1 MKGQVVVQKIKKV
14 YERPIDI
21 ALKYYSILS
30 LLNNL
35 ELTDRE
41 IQLLAHTATKGTIS
55 TIASKNEFIKL
66 FPGSTI
72 ATINN
77 LISVLSRRKEK
88 LLVKDDRM
96 WRVNPAINLNFSKAN
111 NFVFNISC
119 ILQNESTTK

>member
-1 MKGQVVVQKIKKV
+1 MKGQVLVQKIKKV

-21 ALKYYSILS
+21 AIKYYSILS

-35 ELTDRE
+35 ELTERE

-55 TIASKNEFIKL
+55 TIASKNEFTKL

-77 LISVLSRRKEK
+77 LISALKKRS
-88 LLVKDDRM
+88 LLVKDERM
-96 WRVNPAINLNFSKAN
+96 VRVHPAINLNFSKAN